1 MKEEIPMYTGINI
14 SHIFV
19 LDQDKALDFYVNK
32 LGMVV
37 NQDLDLGF
45 MRWLTVS
52 VPGQPEREVLLEKP
66 GPPGMDQKSADQ
78 IRDLVTKG
86 ATGFTLGLTT
96 DDCHKTYETLK
107 ARGVEITSELEEH
120 FYGTDF
126 GLRDPFG
133 NQLRIVQLATQ
144 DNGMPKTI
152 EPPKAKA
159 KA

>member
-1 MKEEIPMYTGINI
+1 MYTGINI

-37 NQDLDLGF
+37 NQDMDLGF

-86 ATGFTLGLTT
+86 ATGFTLGLVT
-96 DDCHKTYETLK
+96 DDCRKTYETLK
-107 ARGVEITSELEEH
+107 SRGVEITSEPEEH

-133 NQLRIVQLATQ
+133 NQLRIVQLATA
-144 DNGMPKTI
+144 DNGLPKTI

-159 KA
+159 KT

>member
-1 MKEEIPMYTGINI
+1 MYSRINI

-32 LGMVV
+32 LGLEV

-86 ATGFTLGLTT
+86 ATGFTLGLVT
-96 DDCHKTYETLK
+96 DDCRKTYDTLK

>member
-1 MKEEIPMYTGINI
+1 MYTGINI

-19 LDQDKALDFYVNK
+19 LDQEKALDFYVNK

-96 DDCHKTYETLK
+96 DDCLKTYETLK
-107 ARGVEITSELEEH
+107 ARGVEFTSEPEEH

-126 GLRDPFG
+126 GIRDPFG
-133 NQLRIVQLATQ
+133 NNIRIVQLAAV
-144 DNGMPKTI
+144 DNGMPKTL
-152 EPPKAKA
+152 EGRPVAKR
-159 KA
+159 